1 MTVTF
6 SEVTNRAGFS
16 DELTRFDVDSLFTFG
31 IYSLGQGYIGE
42 WTDDQTL
49 VITITD
55 PLGATPVEIG
65 FVVAQVRFRACS
77 IALTSLVFHCALWH
91 VYFSIARAKGLS

>member
-16 DELTRFDVDSLFTFG
+16 DQLTRFDVDSLFTFG

-42 WTDDQTL
+42 WKDDQTL

-65 FVVAQVRFRACS
+65 FVVAQVRLRDCS
-77 IALTSLVFHCALWH
+77 YLSVLWSSTVH
-91 VYFSIARAKGLS
+91 SGTFISRLREQRD

>member
-16 DELTRFDVDSLFTFG
+16 DQLTRFDVDSLFTFG

-42 WTDDQTL
+42 WKDDQTL

-65 FVVAQVRFRACS
+65 FVVAQVRLRDCS
-77 IALTSLVFHCALWH
+77 YLSVLWSSTVH
-91 VYFSIARAKGLS
+91 SGTFISRLHEQRD